1 MGGHA
6 MIFAPARLGSV
17 TLDNE
22 TLAADKKGCRRFGP
36 CGVGEKALYLNSFF
50 IDRHY
55 YVALESVRR
64 VFKRVAMSKGGFTGK
79 GAFGSIPYLVV
90 EYDDGAQKQCNFKH
104 EEDVDNLLAY
114 LAKICPDLP
123 LQSQKVERHMAQQQA
138 QEAHRYLKE
147 LTPQAQ
153 SEKERLEQA
162 RAFLEDHTNLTRRL
176 SQAAKAKRVNDRSN
190 PSYKW
195 VALAIVIA
203 GVAALVYGIIT
214 MVRGTSSLGIY
225 FALFGFAAVFLFSG
239 AHVLP
244 TARNN
249 KTALSREWE
258 QAQADLAAVLPKDF
272 PLPARYAH
280 PVVLTRM
287 IRVLREGRAQTADQ
301 ALEVVKQDLKALTAD
316 VQVEQEEYDE
326 IVQIKAM
333 FLNHDYQ

>member
-1 MGGHA
+1 

-50 IDRHY
+50 IDRHC

-114 LAKICPDLP
+114 LARICPDLP

-138 QEAHRYLKE
+138 QEARRYLKE

-316 VQVEQEEYDE
+316 VQVEQWEYDE
-326 IVQIKAM
+326 VVAIKPM
-333 FLNHDYQ
+333 FLLSDYQ

>member
-1 MGGHA
+1 

-104 EEDVDNLLAY
+104 EADVDNLLAY

-138 QEAHRYLKE
+138 QEARRYLKE

-153 SEKERLEQA
+153 SEKERLEQ
-162 RAFLEDHTNLTRRL
+162 
-176 SQAAKAKRVNDRSN
+176 
-190 PSYKW
+190 
-195 VALAIVIA
+195 ALAIVIA

-280 PVVLTRM
+280 PTVLTRM

-316 VQVEQEEYDE
+316 VQVEQWEYDE
-326 IVQIKAM
+326 VVAIKPM
-333 FLNHDYQ
+333 FLLSDYQ

>member
-1 MGGHA
+1 

-17 TLDNE
+17 MLDNE

-55 YVALESVRR
+55 YVALSSVRR

-90 EYDDGAQKQCNFKH
+90 EYDGGEKQCNFKH

-114 LAKICPDLP
+114 LSKLCPDLP
-123 LQSQKVERHMAQQQA
+123 LQSRKVEQHMAQQRA
-138 QEAHRYLKE
+138 ENARRYYPK
-147 LTPQAQ
+147 LT
-153 SEKERLEQA
+153 
-162 RAFLEDHTNLTRRL
+162 DRL
-176 SQAAKAKRVNDRSN
+176 STAAKAKRVNDRSN

-203 GVAALVYGIIT
+203 GLIALVYGVVS
-214 MVRGTSSLGIY
+214 MVRGANSVGIY
-225 FALFGFAAVFLFSG
+225 FALFGLAAVFLFSG

-249 KTALSREWE
+249 KTALTREWE

-287 IRVLREGRAQTADQ
+287 IRVLREGRAQTADE
-301 ALEVVKQDLKALTAD
+301 ALDVVKRDLKALTAD
-316 VQVEQEEYDE
+316 VQVEQWEYDE
-326 IVQIKAM
+326 VVAVKPM
-333 FLNHDYQ
+333 FLLSDYQ

>member
-1 MGGHA
+1 

-138 QEAHRYLKE
+138 QEARRYLKE

-258 QAQADLAAVLPKDF
+258 QAQADLAAV
-272 PLPARYAH
+272 
-280 PVVLTRM
+280 
-287 IRVLREGRAQTADQ
+287 RASGADMLLVGASGIGGAENI
-301 ALEVVKQDLKALTAD
+301 ALA
-316 VQVEQEEYDE
+316 EQELGLPILLPDQLALLYALVCIGCYQPAPELGCVFQQPSYDNRE
-326 IVQIKAM
+326 M
-333 FLNHDYQ
+333 R